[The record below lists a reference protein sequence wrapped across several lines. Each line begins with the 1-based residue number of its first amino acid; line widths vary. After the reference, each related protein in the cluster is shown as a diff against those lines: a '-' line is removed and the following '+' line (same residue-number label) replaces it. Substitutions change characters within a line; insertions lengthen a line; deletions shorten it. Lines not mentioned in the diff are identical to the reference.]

1 MKDKDELEI
10 EKILENYKSDTN
22 VLATDKIY
30 QNKLT
35 ARFFK
40 NDKTYQNTLILNI
53 CLIAI
58 FFIACVSAMVFLG
71 IKSNFDTTQKI
82 IIEIILSLVCLGGI
96 GVMTFIL
103 IKKKKLH
110 SVVFEDKTIAFY
122 SNDAIVVLDESNY
135 RINFKDI
142 KKADNSQV
150 NQSLSGT
157 PSDVLIDVFVPATE
171 ESQRPFSADLPGIP
185 ITDLPT
191 MDATN
196 RYNPAMPLRSI
207 LQQREF
213 LR

>member
-1 MKDKDELEI
+1 MY
-10 EKILENYKSDTN
+10 EKILSGLIIALMMAFGQS
-22 VLATDKIY
+22 VLA
-30 QNKLT
+30 
-35 ARFFK
+35 
-40 NDKTYQNTLILNI
+40 KTVPVEAMTS
-53 CLIAI
+53 
-58 FFIACVSAMVFLG
+58 FSATNPPDTMIVKV
-71 IKSNFDTTQKI
+71 KSNIQVTEDLVMFENFLVRGKIAMQKN
-82 IIEIILSLVCLGGI
+82 GAFA
-96 GVMTFIL
+96 FIPYTYVNIHNEEAQFQPQTYGSFAGL
-103 IKKKKLH
+103 LNNGQ
-110 SVVFEDKTIAFY
+110 VVPAKAPLTINKGQLF
-122 SNDAIVVLDESNY
+122 VL
-135 RINFKDI
+135 NFKDI

>member
-1 MKDKDELEI
+1 MKKFLSGI
-10 EKILENYKSDTN
+10 IIALMMACGQS
-22 VLATDKIY
+22 VLA
-30 QNKLT
+30 
-35 ARFFK
+35 
-40 NDKTYQNTLILNI
+40 KTVPVEAMTS
-53 CLIAI
+53 
-58 FFIACVSAMVFLG
+58 FSATNPPDTMIVKV
-71 IKSNFDTTQKI
+71 KSNIQVTEDLVMFENFLVRGKIAMQKN
-82 IIEIILSLVCLGGI
+82 GAFA
-96 GVMTFIL
+96 FIPYTYVNIHNEEAQFQPQTYGSFAGL
-103 IKKKKLH
+103 LNNGQ
-110 SVVFEDKTIAFY
+110 VVPAKAPLTINKGQLF
-122 SNDAIVVLDESNY
+122 VL
-135 RINFKDI
+135 NFKDI

-196 RYNPAMPLRSI
+196 RYKRSI